1 MIKSFNKAV
10 EVCRELTRWQ
20 VSPYACLY
28 KNPKKYTLVEFA
40 RWSQRYLNCKIY
52 EMLLNSAKITGYEPV
67 PAELLNRHAARD
79 GYTERKVRVG
89 KAIFYLIKPEEMS
102 VSLKTRYEEFKN
114 VALSN
119 NSGAVK

>member
-1 MIKSFNKAV
+1 MSESFNKAV

-28 KNPKKYTLVEFA
+28 KNPNKYSLVEFA

-52 EMLLNSAKITGYEPV
+52 NVLLKSAKITGYEPV
-67 PAELLNRHAARD
+67 PSELLNHHASRD
-79 GYTERKVRVG
+79 GYTERRVRVG
-89 KAIFYLIKPEEMS
+89 KALFYLIRPEEMS

-114 VALSN
+114 VALIKID
-119 NSGAVK
+119 GATK